1 MRNLRTI
8 LLVLVLAYLGACVIG
23 YFVVTPPLDVARAE
37 CARRGYAANEL
48 SLGGYRS
55 QMNLI
60 GMTETVEFRVT
71 GAKPPKKVVVEL
83 RQPAYFLPW
92 EVVEVRE
99 SAP

>member
-1 MRNLRTI
+1 
-8 LLVLVLAYLGACVIG
+8 
-23 YFVVTPPLDVARAE
+23 
-37 CARRGYAANEL
+37 
-48 SLGGYRS
+48 
-55 QMNLI
+55 MNLI